1 MMIVMIMMV
10 MIKMTT
16 CLWMSPALATSILF
30 KITLLFIESFFGGD
44 AGSRRS
50 VSGNSSSSNSIISTS
65 SSEKL
70 LLALVL
76 AARPFLGGLNWAT
89 ILVST
94 CSWGEQKYNSFEE
107 LTFRLI
113 YLTHEIWRKPT
124 INGHTSSSKLEV
136 MLLRALAAADLG
148 EGIFDFGLVRLVD
161 GKEVERSW
169 LDLAW
174 SSGGRRLIWGGAS
187 AKVWWQL
194 LKSCQWP
201 PFYAIASWV
210 VTFSES
216 ENTILIEIK
225 SDSDK
230 TTKPTRLGS

>member
-10 MIKMTT
+10 MIKRTT

-44 AGSRRS
+44 AGSRRR

-161 GKEVERSW
+161 GKEVGPCLEFWRKEVDLRRSFSQG
-169 LDLAW
+169 LMTTAQKLSMTSILCNCQLGRDL
-174 SSGGRRLIWGGAS
+174 
-187 AKVWWQL
+187 WW
-194 LKSCQWP
+194 KWKCNFNW
-201 PFYAIASWV
+201 
-210 VTFSES
+210 
-216 ENTILIEIK
+216 N
-225 SDSDK
+225 
-230 TTKPTRLGS
+230 